1 MQGHIAW
8 RILVKVNDLVYKVL
22 TVFCAVFLAAM
33 MVTVFYQVLGRFVL
47 QASTPWSEETAVYS
61 FIWMVL
67 FGSALGVRD
76 HSHLVADL
84 LPETMGPLLDKLVP
98 TVTYAVTFVLALAFV
113 RYGSEYA
120 LLGRTRYSDT
130 MAFPMIIV
138 YVSLPISGVAM
149 ILFLIERTI
158 ITWTG
163 LELPG
168 SDGSGAADGTERP

>member
-1 MQGHIAW
+1 MPGHTVW
-8 RILVKVNDLVYKVL
+8 WILVKVNDLVYKVL

-33 MVTVFYQVLGRFVL
+33 LVTVFYQVLGRFVL
-47 QASTPWSEETAVYS
+47 QASTPWAEETAVFS

-84 LPETMGPLLDKLVP
+84 LPESMGPFIDKLIP
-98 TVTYAVTFVLALAFV
+98 TITYAVTFTLALAFV
-113 RYGSEYA
+113 IYGGEYA
-120 LLGRTRYSDT
+120 LLGRTRVSET
-130 MAFPMIIV
+130 MGFRMIFV

-168 SDGSGAADGTERP
+168 SQSSGAVDEIEHP

>member
-1 MQGHIAW
+1 MQGRTAW
-8 RILVKVNDLVYKVL
+8 RIFVKVNDLVYKVL
-22 TVFCAVFLAAM
+22 TFLCAVFLAA
-33 MVTVFYQVLGRFVL
+33 VVGTVFYQVVGRYVL
-47 QASTPWSEETAVYS
+47 QVSTPWSEETAVYS

-76 HSHLVADL
+76 HSHLVADV
-84 LPETMGPLLDKLVP
+84 LPETMGPLFDKLIP
-98 TVTYAVTFVLALAFV
+98 TLTYAVVFVLALAFV

-149 ILFLIERTI
+149 FLFLIERTI

-168 SDGSGAADGTERP
+168 SDGSGGADEVEHP

>member
-1 MQGHIAW
+1 MPGHATW
-8 RILVKVNDLVYKVL
+8 WILVKVNDLVYKVL
-22 TVFCAVFLAAM
+22 TVLCAVFLAA
-33 MVTVFYQVLGRFVL
+33 VVITVFYQVLGRYVL
-47 QASTPWSEETAVYS
+47 HTSTPWSEETAVYS

-84 LPETMGPLLDKLVP
+84 LPESMGPFLDKLVP
-98 TVTYAVTFVLALAFV
+98 TATYAVTFVLALAFV
-113 RYGSEYA
+113 RYGGEYA

-163 LELPG
+163 LEPPG
-168 SDGSGAADGTERP
+168 SHGREAADESERP

>member
-1 MQGHIAW
+1 
-8 RILVKVNDLVYKVL
+8 
-22 TVFCAVFLAAM
+22 
-33 MVTVFYQVLGRFVL
+33 
-47 QASTPWSEETAVYS
+47 
-61 FIWMVL
+61 
-67 FGSALGVRD
+67 
-76 HSHLVADL
+76 
-84 LPETMGPLLDKLVP
+84 MGPLLDKLVP

-113 RYGSEYA
+113 RYGGEYA

>member
-1 MQGHIAW
+1 MPGHTAW
-8 RILVKVNDLVYKVL
+8 WILVKVNDLVYKVL

-33 MVTVFYQVLGRFVL
+33 LVTVFYQVLGRFVL
-47 QASTPWSEETAVYS
+47 QASTPWAEETAVFS

-67 FGSALGVRD
+67 FGSA
-76 HSHLVADL
+76 
-84 LPETMGPLLDKLVP
+84 MGPFIDKLIP
-98 TVTYAVTFVLALAFV
+98 TITYAVTFTLALAFV
-113 RYGSEYA
+113 IYGGEYA
-120 LLGRTRYSDT
+120 LLGRTRVSET
-130 MAFPMIIV
+130 MGFRMIFV

-168 SDGSGAADGTERP
+168 SQSSGAVDEIEHP